1 VWTQLLVVAAGLS
14 IMALPDLMGYEDPER
29 LNDQIVGP
37 LIVSAAIIAVAETTR
52 TVRWL
57 NVVLGCWLV
66 LAPVVL
72 QYEPLHI
79 GVRSSL
85 LGILV
90 AGLFW
95 LAGPRTHE
103 LGGGWKRLWTS
114 TSA

>member
-1 VWTQLLVVAAGLS
+1 MSVLTRRFARVKTRDTAS
-14 IMALPDLMGYEDPER
+14 
-29 LNDQIVGP
+29 
-37 LIVSAAIIAVAETTR
+37 IAVALGQ
-52 TVRWL
+52 VPL
-57 NVVLGCWLV
+57 IVLGCWLV

-90 AGLFW
+90 AGLSW

-114 TSA
+114 ASA